1 MSEPLLKR
9 RKRIDDDRNQ
19 GPVVAL
25 GGVWR
30 VPAGPGQVVIRRKGG
45 ASSVQ
50 APVRNVGT
58 ARPDV
63 AGRVLT
69 AVGVRE
75 NPKRLKP

>member
-1 MSEPLLKR
+1 
-9 RKRIDDDRNQ
+9 
-19 GPVVAL
+19 
-25 GGVWR
+25 

-75 NPKRLKP
+75 NPKQRELRGAEYRFGAQRRTVS

>member
-1 MSEPLLKR
+1 MIETRVQLLPWE
-9 RKRIDDDRNQ
+9 
-19 GPVVAL
+19 GS
-25 GGVWR
+25 GGCL
-30 VPAGPGQVVIRRKGG
+30 QVLARWSSGVKGG